1 MGKAAGLDGEGAKLR
16 CNSQQS
22 PTEGGF
28 IMIPQD
34 NFGVQIMYLSLSL
47 YEARD
52 LYFHKTAIVSLWLRI
67 WVGARKLPGTSDFV
81 LKWKKCL
88 K

>member
-1 MGKAAGLDGEGAKLR
+1 MGKAAGLDGEGDPVDL

-22 PTEGGF
+22 PTKGGF

-34 NFGVQIMYLSLSL
+34 NFGVQIMYLRLSL

-52 LYFHKTAIVSLWLRI
+52 LYFHKTAIVF
-67 WVGARKLPGTSDFV
+67 G
-81 LKWKKCL
+81 
-88 K
+88 